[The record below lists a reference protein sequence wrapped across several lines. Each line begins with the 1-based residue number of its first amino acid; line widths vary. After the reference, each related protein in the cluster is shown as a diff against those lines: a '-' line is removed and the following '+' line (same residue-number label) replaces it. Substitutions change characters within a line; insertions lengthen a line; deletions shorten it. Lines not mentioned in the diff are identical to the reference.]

1 LPLVCWSYASVILC
15 FMCELAMSCGPCGWN
30 Q

>member
-1 LPLVCWSYASVILC
+1 LPLVCWSYASVLLC
-15 FMCELAMSCGPCGWN
+15 FIYELAMSCGPCGWS

>member
-1 LPLVCWSYASVILC
+1 VCWSYASVLLC
-15 FMCELAMSCGPCGWN
+15 FIYELAMSCGPCGWS